1 MSLLFDF
8 HSHTRQQDG
17 ENSAREMVEAAIA
30 KGLKIYGISEHS
42 PRLPQFQYA
51 DDPIGKIRG
60 LVGWEDFLEEVESL
74 KKEFEGKIELLK
86 GCEIDW
92 LGEENIPWAKD
103 LIQKGNFDYTIGS
116 VHFLGEWGFDYEKDW
131 KMGFSNFES
140 VEKIYQKYFLEYSK
154 MVRSNLFDIG
164 GHLDLIKK
172 FNDEYPL
179 SENSKILELAKPALD
194 ALADSEMVLEISSAG
209 LRKPCRDWYPSEE
222 LLVAAF
228 ERKIPITLN
237 SDAHST
243 DRIAENFEAAREF
256 AKKVGYEK
264 AVVFHAKRE
273 REFVEI

>member
-1 MSLLFDF
+1 MIFDF

-42 PRLPQFQYA
+42 PRLPTFRYH
-51 DDPIGKIRG
+51 DDPPNEVRG
-60 LVGWEDFLEEVESL
+60 ARGWDEFLAEIEKL
-74 KKEFEGKIELLK
+74 QKEFARKIEVLK

-92 LGEENIPWAKD
+92 LGEENIPWTKD

-116 VHFLGEWGFDYEKDW
+116 VHFLGKWGFDYEKDW
-131 KMGFSNFES
+131 KMGFSNFKNVGE
-140 VEKIYQKYFLEYSK
+140 IYQKYFLEYSK
-154 MVRSNLFDIG
+154 MVSSNLFDIA

-179 SENSKILELAKPALD
+179 PKNSKILELAKPALD
-194 ALADSEMVLEISSAG
+194 ALADSKMILEISSAG

-222 LLVAAF
+222 LLAAAF

-243 DRIAENFEAAREF
+243 DRIAENFEAAKEL